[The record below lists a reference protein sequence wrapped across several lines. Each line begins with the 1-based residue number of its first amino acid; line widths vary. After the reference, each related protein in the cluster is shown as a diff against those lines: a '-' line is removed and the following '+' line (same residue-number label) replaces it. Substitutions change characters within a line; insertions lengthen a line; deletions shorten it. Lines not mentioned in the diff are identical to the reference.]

1 MSINTRTCDAPATQ
15 VLPTADC
22 SALLDGFLDGPCEVK
37 AALLSTADGR
47 LIAVARRIEFDPS
60 RIAALS
66 GSILALSKACARELK
81 HSTCRN
87 AIVDSEHGLTVVL
100 RVASP
105 HGGWTLTT
113 IGARGTRL
121 GLLYTHSK
129 QLAEALGALA
139 RRLPPAT
146 A

>member
-1 MSINTRTCDAPATQ
+1 MPVNTRMRDELAPQA
-15 VLPTADC
+15 LPTVAC
-22 SALLDGFLDGPCEVK
+22 SALLDEFLDGPCEVK

-47 LIAVARRIEFDPS
+47 LIAVARRIEFEPS
-60 RIAALS
+60 RIAAIS
-66 GSILALSKACARELK
+66 GSILALSEACARELK
-81 HSTCRN
+81 HVTCRN

-113 IGARGTRL
+113 IGARDTRL

-129 QLAEALGALA
+129 QLAEALSALA
-139 RRLPPAT
+139 SRSLSAPA
-146 A
+146 